1 MCEGPRSIGWALALW
16 EPAIYLEDISPNH
29 PNKIKQPTQTPSH
42 THIHNYSLGKG
53 CNSRLN
59 HQGQEGQC
67 FRNSGK
73 ALYLLV
79 TFQMHQGLW
88 TVSCLLDSLLPSGWR
103 RWEPKERERA
113 RTHTLACARGMPFFR
128 AKINW
133 GLKIRQEAEHWGLP
147 WWSSG

>member
-1 MCEGPRSIGWALALW
+1 MPGTVLGAGDTAVNKTKGQHSLLSHPLGSPYVVIALGITYPKLDAQLCTMCEGPRSIGWALALW

-59 HQGQEGQC
+59 HQGQGGQC

-88 TVSCLLDSLLPSGWR
+88 TVSCLLDSLLPSG
-103 RWEPKERERA
+103 
-113 RTHTLACARGMPFFR
+113 
-128 AKINW
+128 
-133 GLKIRQEAEHWGLP
+133 
-147 WWSSG
+147 